1 MEKVKFGAVGVN
13 SRGRGVMKS
22 ALANPNF
29 QLKAVCD
36 IKPQEL
42 KKAEDLFKGE
52 CGISDLECY
61 ADYDEMLKNADI
73 DAVFVA
79 TDAICHVP
87 FVVKA
92 LEAGKHVLSEIPAVN
107 SLEEAKILKEAVKA
121 HPEVKYMVAENCC
134 YWGFIEAWKKMAD
147 DGKFGEAV
155 YAESEY
161 LHSAD
166 YRDLKPENYPPEHWR
181 SFNPSIKYLT
191 HNLGP
196 LLYILDDEC
205 VSVSAMEPDVVYN
218 PYVKIKKNA
227 AALFKTRK
235 GAIIRILISFGS
247 FTGFDHNFRI
257 LGTRGSIM
265 TDPTKS
271 LNDAHSHASFSDIPG
286 SMDDKVDIPITMTS
300 FGTGQGGHG
309 GADYKMISDFIK
321 CVLEDKAPK
330 LDVDFAIRISLPG
343 VIAAQSIENGG
354 NNLDIPKI

>member
-1 MEKVKFGAVGVN
+1 MDIIKFGAVGVN
-13 SRGRGVMKS
+13 SRGRGVMKE
-22 ALANPNF
+22 ALGNPHF
-29 QLKAVCD
+29 KLCAVCD
-36 IKPQEL
+36 IKPEEL
-42 KKAEDLFKGE
+42 KKAEELFKGE
-52 CGISDLECY
+52 KGISDLECY

-107 SLEEAKILKEAVKA
+107 SVEEAKILKEAVLT

-134 YWGFIEAWKKMAD
+134 YWGFIEAWKAMAD
-147 DGKFGEAV
+147 ESKFGEAV

-161 LHSAD
+161 LHSID

-227 AALFKTRK
+227 AALFKTKK
-235 GAIIRILISFGS
+235 GAMIRILISFGS

-271 LNDAHSHASFSDIPG
+271 LNDAHSIASFSDIPG
-286 SMDDKVDIPITMTS
+286 SMDLKVDIPVTMSS
-300 FGTGQGGHG
+300 FSGGGGHG
-309 GADYKMISDFIK
+309 GADFKMISDFIN
-321 CVLEDKAPK
+321 CIVEDKKPR
-330 LDVDFAIRISLPG
+330 LDVDFAIKISLPG
-343 VIAAQSIENGG
+343 VIAAQSIEEGSA
-354 NNLDIPKI
+354 NLEIPKI